1 MRFTPY
7 LVLAPTAAVAF
18 AQLFDPLHRTAS
30 DIQQQSQSQSVNH
43 AQIPLAKPTVG
54 LGPAMP
60 PSGAPQADG
69 PANTGGGSSV
79 MLSDVMGRDKS
90 INLFAGFLR
99 GIESPSQ
106 RLDDPARNTTVLAP
120 LNSAI
125 ENLPRKPWEEPRDY
139 SALGANAYEGEDGQG
154 RAQRNLR
161 RFVEA
166 HLIPTS
172 PWPAGEKIKPVGGD
186 TEVWWEEKDGVKRIQ
201 PGDIEVLN
209 VGSSVVNGEVVSPLG
224 SSCPES
230 VCHGNTDLET
240 GIGQW
245 ILKGVRNAS

>member
-30 DIQQQSQSQSVNH
+30 DIQQQPQSQSVNH
-43 AQIPLAKPTVG
+43 AQIPLAKPAG
-54 LGPAMP
+54 ELGPAMP

-69 PANTGGGSSV
+69 PANAGGGSSV

-99 GIESPSQ
+99 SIESPSQ

-125 ENLPRKPWEEPRDY
+125 ESLPRKPWEDPRDY

-201 PGDIEVLN
+201 PGDIEVLS
-209 VGSSVVNGEVVSPLG
+209 VGSSVVNGEV
-224 SSCPES
+224 
-230 VCHGNTDLET
+230 
-240 GIGQW
+240 W
-245 ILKGVRNAS
+245 ILNGVRNAS

>member
-7 LVLAPTAAVAF
+7 LLLARTAAVALS
-18 AQLFDPLHRTAS
+18 QLAHPLHRTAS
-30 DIQQQSQSQSVNH
+30 DIQQQRQPQTADR
-43 AQIPLAKPTVG
+43 AQIPLNKPAG
-54 LGPAMP
+54 ELGPAMP
-60 PSGAPQADG
+60 PSGAPHGDV
-69 PANTGGGSSV
+69 PANAGGGSAV

-99 GIESPSQ
+99 QIETPSQ

-120 LNSAI
+120 LNSAV
-125 ENLPRKPWEEPRDY
+125 ENLPQKPWEDPEEY

-161 RFVEA
+161 KFVEA

-172 PWPAGEKIKPVGGD
+172 PWQAGQKVRPVGGD

-201 PGDIEVLN
+201 PGDIEVVS
-209 VGSSVVNGEVVSPLG
+209 VGSAVANGEV
-224 SSCPES
+224 
-230 VCHGNTDLET
+230 
-240 GIGQW
+240 W
-245 ILKGVRNAS
+245 ILKGVRNCA